1 MSKRRL
7 TQAEVGELVS
17 LEQELAA
24 LKMEHGVRDRQG
36 PIERL
41 LAGYYAFKDS
51 HIKKNPVRRR
61 TYLWLCLL
69 SVFGIHQFYARH
81 PVRGLIYLAL
91 FVGPDCRWL
100 LAWWTGWKP
109 CPSRRTKKAVF
120 WSSAG
125 SSPAMAKNPSS
136 RRQRMI

>member
-51 HIKKNPVRRR
+51 HVKKNPVRRR

-81 PVRGLIYLAL
+81 PLRGLVYLFL
-91 FVGPDCRWL
+91 C
-100 LAWWTGWKP
+100 WTGLP
-109 CPSRRTKKAVF
+109 
-120 WSSAG
+120 
-125 SSPAMAKNPSS
+125 MAFGLVDWMEALPK
-136 RRQRMI
+136 QTDEEGCILV

>member
-51 HIKKNPVRRR
+51 HIKKNPVR
-61 TYLWLCLL
+61 
-69 SVFGIHQFYARH
+69 
-81 PVRGLIYLAL
+81 GLIYLAL
-91 FVGPDCRWL
+91 C
-100 LAWWTGWKP
+100 WTGLPLAFGLVDWMEALPKQTDEEG
-109 CPSRRTKKAVF
+109 CILV
-120 WSSAG
+120 
-125 SSPAMAKNPSS
+125 
-136 RRQRMI
+136 